1 MWCVFK
7 AFPTYIEILTYTN
20 PVKCLPFYKDC
31 DFYKQHQK
39 DNFQC
44 LVLLCTLK
52 ISSQSHKSMI
62 ICFSCVF
69 ILEEGKKYYA
79 RWKIHW
85 KKYVLRPWRVWA
97 VFCEHKIGGA
107 TFFFFFYFHRIHQ
120 AQFNPSHSLDAD
132 RLSFSVLSCD
142 SIPIATSLYRDN
154 PASPLE
160 TSSCHF
166 NSLRHSFWKST
177 GKIPLKKLSL
187 SYPQMYTL
195 VWALKLDLV
204 IKLSMP
210 HGSQFFSQKYY
221 NS

>member
-1 MWCVFK
+1 MC
-7 AFPTYIEILTYTN
+7 
-20 PVKCLPFYKDC
+20 
-31 DFYKQHQK
+31 
-39 DNFQC
+39 
-44 LVLLCTLK
+44 
-52 ISSQSHKSMI
+52 SSWKKERNIMLDEKSTEKNMSWDHEGCELYSVSI
-62 ICFSCVF
+62 R
-69 ILEEGKKYYA
+69 LEEP
-79 RWKIHW
+79 
-85 KKYVLRPWRVWA
+85 L
-97 VFCEHKIGGA
+97 
-107 TFFFFFYFHRIHQ
+107 FFFFFYFHRIHQ